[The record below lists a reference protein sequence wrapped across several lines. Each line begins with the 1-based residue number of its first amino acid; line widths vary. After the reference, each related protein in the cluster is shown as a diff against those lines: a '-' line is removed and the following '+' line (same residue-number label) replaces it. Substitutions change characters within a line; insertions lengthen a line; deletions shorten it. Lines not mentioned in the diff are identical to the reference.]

1 MHTAK
6 CQKRVLWRYGQVGG
20 FYFAGGDVGP
30 SHHAIVGAEHQ
41 VALGVAMLGKQSNVG
56 STADVGM
63 NHIGE
68 IQVGE
73 NIGIMCQKRFVA
85 LKEVT
90 GFKDSAAGVEQEVAF
105 VADGDVD
112 AEIPILL
119 EKIYY
124 LVAEMMHIHH
134 YVADAARYDIANYA
148 FEHSHAGE
156 FYERL
161 GRVVGERTQ
170 SSAKSGCKYYCFHF
184 FT

>member
-1 MHTAK
+1 
-6 CQKRVLWRYGQVGG
+6 
-20 FYFAGGDVGP
+20 
-30 SHHAIVGAEHQ
+30 
-41 VALGVAMLGKQSNVG
+41 MLGKQSDVG

-73 NIGIMCQKRFVA
+73 DIGIMCQKRFVA

-90 GFKDSAAGVEQEVAF
+90 GFKYSAAGVEQEVAF

-119 EKIYY
+119 EKIDY

-161 GRVVGERTQ
+161 GRVVGEWAQ